1 MTQLD
6 FKDLIMAF
14 SDAKG
19 APGFEHEVAKLV
31 TEQSEGLGE
40 IAKDTMGNVYIDRK
54 GNSEDH
60 SRLLIQL
67 DAHMDEV
74 AFIVHTIMDNGML
87 TVAPLGG
94 WVAHNVMA
102 HKMLVRTADGNY
114 VPGLTVSK
122 PPHYM
127 SEAEKKAGVTIDSVF
142 IDVGTSSYDE
152 TVALGIEIGEP
163 IVPDVTCTYDE
174 ERDLLMGK
182 AFDCRSGCANMLE
195 TMRRLKDDELEVDVV
210 AAFSTQEEVGTR
222 GAIVTTNAIQPD
234 LAIVFEGCPA
244 DDPYVGQKAQQSA
257 LGKGP
262 NLRHVDAKM
271 ITHPKFQRFTIDIA
285 KANDILHQRGVRTG
299 GATNGG
305 AIHISSQ
312 GIPTIVLGV
321 PVRYIHTHYG
331 YAKMIDHEETVRLA
345 TEVIR
350 ALNDSVYDTFSE

>member
-1 MTQLD
+1 MTQLN
-6 FKDLIMAF
+6 FKELIMAF
-14 SDAKG
+14 SDAHG
-19 APGFEHEVAKLV
+19 APGFEDDVATLV
-31 TEQSEGLGE
+31 KEQAEDLGTIE
-40 IAKDTMGNVYIDRK
+40 RDKMGNVYIDRK

-60 SRLLIQL
+60 SRLLVQL

-74 AFIVHTIMDNGML
+74 AFIVHTIQPNGMI
-87 TVAPLGG
+87 TVSPLGG

-102 HKMLVRTADGNY
+102 HKMLVRTADGSY
-114 VPGLTVSK
+114 IPGLTVSK

-127 SEAEKKAGVTIDSVF
+127 SAEERKAGVTIDSVL

-152 TVALGIEIGEP
+152 TVALGVEVGEP

-174 ERDLLMGK
+174 ERDLFMGK

-195 TMRRLKDDELEVDVV
+195 TMRRLKDDALDIDIM

-222 GAIVTTNAIQPD
+222 GAIVTTNNIQPD

-244 DDPYVGQKAQQSA
+244 DDVYVSGNAQQA
-257 LGKGP
+257 AMGKGP
-262 NLRHVDAKM
+262 NLRHVDSKM

-285 KANDILHQRGVRTG
+285 KANDILHQRGVRTA

-350 ALNDSVYDTFSE
+350 ALNDDVYNTF